1 MFWRR
6 LKAFRRSLSFRL
18 NLWHALVFLISAIL
32 LFILTYFL
40 LSAAIDRTDRDPIE
54 ARLRE
59 SESAYQNGGLSAL
72 RDWAN
77 RVNNARFRKFFIRL
91 VKSDGAV
98 LLLVVP
104 SNWIEFDLA
113 LVPGGIQARDQE
125 WIRVPR
131 DGELDLALASK
142 RLADGTLLQVGRM
155 TDSLAQI
162 LAKIRHV
169 FLIVTP
175 PVILLGFVGGALLA
189 NRLSRP
195 ISGIINAASEIIG
208 TGRMDVRVPTRSS
221 NDELQDLGVL
231 FNRMLE
237 HNEKLFHALRE
248 SLDNVAH
255 DLRTPLARLRAT
267 LDESL
272 RHPLDRSAAHEAI
285 ADALEESQ
293 RIETIINTLMDVA
306 FAESGVMKL
315 QITDADVRPLLN
327 NAMNLYDDVAQDKA
341 VSLHNTLEDPLFAKI
356 DAARMRQVFANLLD
370 NAIKYTP
377 HGGEVWISARPQNGM
392 IEVCFRDSGSGIPA
406 VDFPRIWERLYRGD
420 KSRSERGLGLGLSL
434 VKAIVRA
441 HHGRVEVTSR
451 EGIGSE
457 FTIYLPAA
465 SPGKSQAR
473 CCPDAV

>member
-1 MFWRR
+1 MSWRKFKDFTRR
-6 LKAFRRSLSFRL
+6 LGFQL
-18 NLWHALVFLISAIL
+18 NLWHSGVFLVSAAF
-32 LFILTYFL
+32 LFTLIYFL

-54 ARLRE
+54 TRLRE
-59 SESAYQNGGLSAL
+59 CASVYKSGGVSAL
-72 RDWAN
+72 RDWETRLN
-77 RVNNARFRKFFIRL
+77 SARLRQFFVRL
-91 VKSDGAV
+91 TRSNGAV
-98 LLLVVP
+98 LLLAVP
-104 SNWIEFDLA
+104 RNWLESDVALLRDGIPSRDENWI
-113 LVPGGIQARDQE
+113 RM
-125 WIRVPR
+125 PR
-131 DGELDLALASK
+131 DGELDFTIASQ
-142 RLADGTLLQVGRM
+142 RLADGTLLQVGRIS
-155 TDSLAQI
+155 DSLSQI
-162 LAKIRHV
+162 LGNIRHV
-169 FLIVTP
+169 FLIVVP
-175 PVILLGFVGGALLA
+175 PVILLGFVGGAFLA
-189 NRLSRP
+189 NRMSRP
-195 ISGIINAASEIIG
+195 ITGIINAASEIIG
-208 TGRMDVRVPTRSS
+208 TGRMDVRVPARSS
-221 NDELQDLGVL
+221 NDELQDLVVL

-293 RIETIINTLMDVA
+293 RIDTIINTLMDVA

-315 QITDADVRPLLN
+315 QITDADVRPLLS

-341 VSLHNTLEDPLFAKI
+341 VSLHNTLEDPIFAKI

-473 CCPDAV
+473 YCPDTV